1 MNTVVSVLHGSDKKC
16 SLWFQFGF
24 RHSTKHRCFY
34 LVTASSF
41 SGIQAVYRIL
51 VAVRGAWT
59 RNGKARWPFMLSW
72 LHYSGV
78 SGVTS
83 TWRKWEWKK
92 TWWSQIKQ
100 EQKTLEV
107 MLMRNTG

>member
-51 VAVRGAWT
+51 VAV
-59 RNGKARWPFMLSW
+59 
-72 LHYSGV
+72 
-78 SGVTS
+78 
-83 TWRKWEWKK
+83 
-92 TWWSQIKQ
+92 
-100 EQKTLEV
+100 
-107 MLMRNTG
+107 